1 MKGPYGRRGEGETK
15 GLGEELKGQY
25 WDHPKRSPPGLLGK
39 WHPRVSRGL
48 VTSGSANKAWGVV
61 GQARTS
67 TRVCSQPAGHTV
79 QSVLL
84 PPAQVIR
91 PWPAEL
97 WSVSSRCQR
106 LSCVPS
112 PRPHPD
118 PVLEEE
124 RWGSL
129 GEEVSPITLPPEVRR
144 RLPLSHLHRWESHP
158 LGLRPKHE
166 TTVASLM
173 ASVLAAY
180 SCRVPD
186 VTPVSWAQ
194 SRISLHLLT
203 LSPATPVRS

>member
-1 MKGPYGRRGEGETK
+1 MKEPYWRWGEGETK
-15 GLGEELKGQY
+15 GLEEELKGQY

-39 WHPRVSRGL
+39 WHPWVSQGL
-48 VTSGSANKAWGVV
+48 VTSESANKAWGVV

-144 RLPLSHLHRWESHP
+144 RGEKTPPPFSP
-158 LGLRPKHE
+158 PQVG
-166 TTVASLM
+166 
-173 ASVLAAY
+173 
-180 SCRVPD
+180 
-186 VTPVSWAQ
+186 VTPTRPEAKTRNHCGFAHGQ
-194 SRISLHLLT
+194 CPGCL
-203 LSPATPVRS
+203 